1 MDSNKNIDGVS
12 RSLIAEC
19 AELLSIHDSGGGS
32 REGFA
37 ANDLI
42 EILERPEIDVPQEMG
57 HAIPQWIRK
66 QFDAIEL
73 GARSMGAEAVFTQMR
88 TKVQA
93 YFEMLRTVERGKAG
107 KYMFMAGSARINAAQ
122 KMLEALQN
130 LENDAGQIPDHAWDL
145 CQQAIV
151 MATAGENNN

>member
-1 MDSNKNIDGVS
+1 MDSNKKIDGVP

-37 ANDLI
+37 SSELI
-42 EILERPEIDVPQEMG
+42 EILEQPEIDLPQETG

-66 QFDAIEL
+66 QFDDIEL
-73 GARSMGAEAVFTQMR
+73 DARRMGAEAVFTQMR

-107 KYMFMAGSARINAAQ
+107 REMFVAGPARINAAQ
-122 KMLEALQN
+122 LMLEALQN
-130 LENDAGQIPDHAWDL
+130 LENDAGLIPDHAWAL
-145 CQQAIV
+145 CQQAIAK
-151 MATAGENNN
+151 ATENQK

>member
-1 MDSNKNIDGVS
+1 MDSNKNIDGVP

-37 ANDLI
+37 ANDLM
-42 EILERPEIDVPQEMG
+42 EILERPEIDFPQETG

-73 GARSMGAEAVFTQMR
+73 DARNMGAEAVFTQMR

-107 KYMFMAGSARINAAQ
+107 REMFMAGPARINAAQ
-122 KMLEALQN
+122 LMLEALQN
-130 LENDAGQIPDHAWDL
+130 LENDAGQIPDHAWKL
-145 CQQAIV
+145 CQHAI
-151 MATAGENNN
+151 TAAGGSAK

>member
-1 MDSNKNIDGVS
+1 MDSNKKTNAVP

-37 ANDLI
+37 SSELI
-42 EILERPEIDVPQEMG
+42 EILEHPEIDLPQETG

-73 GARSMGAEAVFTQMR
+73 DARSMGAEAVFTQMR

-93 YFEMLRTVERGKAG
+93 YFEMKRTVERGKAG
-107 KYMFMAGSARINAAQ
+107 REMFMAGPARVIAAQ
-122 KMLEALQN
+122 LMLEALQN
-130 LENDAGQIPDHAWDL
+130 LENDSRQIPDHAWAL
-145 CQQAIV
+145 CQKAI
-151 MATAGENNN
+151 AAAGGNTK